1 MSKLLTMLILASL
14 STTAMAEWTMVQTGD
29 EGSMYIDFD
38 SLQKTGDLITV
49 MTLNDYSQPQQKD
62 ELSAQFKE
70 LHDCRNKKFKALS
83 INYYASPLAQG
94 NTIATLS
101 FNEPETPW
109 SDVVQYSIGEL
120 KANIIC
126 SK

>member
-1 MSKLLTMLILASL
+1 MSKLLTILLLVSI

-29 EGSMYIDFD
+29 AGSMYIDFD
-38 SLQKTGDLITV
+38 TLQRSGDLVTV
-49 MTLNDYSQPQQKD
+49 LTLNDYSEPQQKE

-83 INYYASPLAQG
+83 INYYSSPLAQG
-94 NTIATLS
+94 NTIATVS
-101 FNEPETPW
+101 MNEQETPW

>member
-1 MSKLLTMLILASL
+1 MSKLLTMLILASV

-38 SLQKTGDLITV
+38 SLQKTGDLVTV

-83 INYYASPLAQG
+83 INYYTSPLAQG
-94 NTIATLS
+94 NAFATLS

>member
-1 MSKLLTMLILASL
+1 MNKLLTILILISI
-14 STTAMAEWTMVQTGD
+14 STTATAEWTLVQTGD
-29 EGSMYIDFD
+29 NGSMYIDFD
-38 SLQKTGDLITV
+38 SLQKTGDLVTV
-49 MTLNDYSQPQQKD
+49 LTLNDYYEPQQKD

-83 INYYASPLAQG
+83 INYYSSPLAQG
-94 NTIATLS
+94 NMITTVTL
-101 FNEPETPW
+101 NEPETPW

-126 SK
+126 SR

>member
-1 MSKLLTMLILASL
+1 MSKLLTILLLVSI

-29 EGSMYIDFD
+29 AGNMYIDFD
-38 SLQKTGDLITV
+38 TLQRSGDLVTV
-49 MTLNDYSQPQQKD
+49 LTLNDYSEPQQKE

-83 INYYASPLAQG
+83 INYYSSPLAQG
-94 NTIATLS
+94 NTIATVSL
-101 FNEPETPW
+101 NEQETPW